1 MDNLDENVFKLLQ
14 KRGFVKQC
22 SEKEGLV
29 ECMTREKV
37 VYYVGFDPTA
47 DSLHVG
53 SLVPIMAMAHLQKA
67 GHIPVCVIGG
77 GTAMIGDPSGKTEMR
92 KMMTSHDITSNSL
105 KILSQL
111 KKYLLLDGVNGMLI
125 NNADWLLDLN
135 YINFLRDI
143 GKYFKVNEMIKAE
156 AYKQRLG
163 RQEGLSFIE
172 FNYQLL
178 QAYDFLVLS
187 DRHNC
192 LLQLGGDDQ
201 WGNILAGIDLV
212 RRVRN
217 KKVYGLTFPLLTT
230 ACGNKMGKTESG
242 AIWLDPLKTSPYEFY
257 QYWINT
263 DDRDITRFFNYFT
276 FLSQEE
282 IKNLEKFSLPEI
294 RKAKEI
300 LAFEATKLAHG
311 TDEAVKAQSSARA
324 VFAKIGN
331 CADSVPTTE
340 IDAQKILK
348 GIYLV
353 DLLYET
359 NLSKTKSEARRLI
372 EQGGIYLNGKK
383 VHSVDMVVNE
393 KFFENSVILIRRGK
407 KQYHRVIL
415 KGEN

>member
-1 MDNLDENVFKLLQ
+1 LDNNVFELLQ

-22 SEKEGLV
+22 SEKESLT
-29 ECMTREKV
+29 ECLAREKV
-37 VYYVGFDPTA
+37 IYYVGFDPTA

-67 GHIPVCVIGG
+67 GHIPICIVGG

-92 KMMTSHDITSNSL
+92 KMMTSHDIANNSL
-105 KILSQL
+105 KILFQL
-111 KKYLLLDGVNGMLI
+111 KKYLLLDGANGMLI
-125 NNADWLLDLN
+125 NNADWLLNLN
-135 YINFLRDI
+135 YINFLRDV

-172 FNYQLL
+172 FNYQIL

-192 LLQLGGDDQ
+192 ILQLGGDDQ

-242 AIWLDPLKTSPYEFY
+242 AVWLDPLKTSPYEFY

-263 DDRDITRFFNYFT
+263 DDRDVARFLNYFT

-311 TDEAVKAQSSARA
+311 AEEAVKAQCAAKA
-324 VFAKIGN
+324 VFAKTGD
-331 CADSVPTTE
+331 CADSVPAIE
-340 IDAQKILK
+340 VDAQRILK
-348 GIYLV
+348 GISLV
-353 DLLYET
+353 DLLCET

-383 VHSVDMVVNE
+383 VYSVDMVVNE
-393 KFFENSVILIRRGK
+393 KFFENYVILIRRGK
-407 KQYHRVIL
+407 KQYHRIIL
-415 KGEN
+415 KGEIK

>member
-1 MDNLDENVFKLLQ
+1 MDISGENVFDLLQ

-29 ECMTREKV
+29 KCLSAEKTIF
-37 VYYVGFDPTA
+37 YVGFDPTS
-47 DSLHVG
+47 DSLHIG
-53 SLVPIMAMAHLQKA
+53 SLMPIMAMAHLQRA
-67 GHIPVCVIGG
+67 GHIPICIVGG

-92 KMMTSHDITSNSL
+92 RMMTGHDIANNSS

-125 NNADWLLDLN
+125 NNNDWLMNLN

-143 GKYFKVNEMIKAE
+143 GKHFKVNEMIKAE
-156 AYKQRLG
+156 AYKQRLD
-163 RQEGLSFIE
+163 RREGLSFIE
-172 FNYQLL
+172 FNYQIL

-192 LLQLGGDDQ
+192 ILQLGGDDQ

-230 ACGNKMGKTESG
+230 ARGNKMGKTESG

-257 QYWINT
+257 QYWINV
-263 DDRDITRFFNYFT
+263 DDRDVIKFLNYFT

-282 IKNLEKFSLPEI
+282 ITNLGKSSLPEI
-294 RKAKEI
+294 RKAKEV
-300 LAFEATKLAHG
+300 LAFESAKLAHG
-311 TDEAVKAQSSARA
+311 TDEAIKAQSDAKA
-324 VFAKIGN
+324 VFTGAGD
-331 CADSVPTTE
+331 CVDSVPATK
-340 IDAQKILK
+340 IDAQRILK

-353 DLLYET
+353 DLLCET

-372 EQGGIYLNGKK
+372 EQGGICLNGKK
-383 VHSVDMVVNE
+383 VDSIDVIIDE
-393 KFFENSVILIRRGK
+393 EFFENSVILIRRGK

>member
-1 MDNLDENVFKLLQ
+1 MDNLCNNIVELLQ

-29 ECMTREKV
+29 ECMTKEKV

-67 GHIPVCVIGG
+67 GHIPVCIVGG

-92 KMMTSHDITSNSL
+92 KMMTGHDIANNSL
-105 KILSQL
+105 KILFQL

-125 NNADWLLDLN
+125 NNADWLLNLN
-135 YINFLRDI
+135 YIKFLRDI

-156 AYKQRLG
+156 AYKQRLD

-172 FNYQLL
+172 FNYQVL

-192 LLQLGGDDQ
+192 ILQLGGDDQ

-230 ACGNKMGKTESG
+230 ARGNKMGKTESG
-242 AIWLDPLKTSPYEFY
+242 AIWLDPVKTSPYEFY

-263 DDRDITRFFNYFT
+263 DDRDVIRFLNYFT

-282 IKNLEKFSLPEI
+282 IKNFEKYSLPEI
-294 RKAKEI
+294 RKAKEV

-311 TDEAVKAQSSARA
+311 ADEAVKAQNAAKA
-324 VFAKIGN
+324 VFANTGD
-331 CADSVPTTE
+331 CADSIPTTK
-340 IDAQKILK
+340 IDPQRILK
-348 GIYLV
+348 GISIV
-353 DLLYET
+353 DLLCET
-359 NLSKTKSEARRLI
+359 TISKTKSEARRLI
-372 EQGGIYLNGKK
+372 EQGGIRLNGKK
-383 VHSVDMVVNE
+383 VYSVNMVVNE